1 MRVEPYDGSWSS
13 RTKYVHVA
21 TFTCRSTR
29 KIPTATT
36 GTKLAVLKHETRAM
50 HGAGEVLLFGPALVP
65 PLITVLEIVVGFL
78 EQKRPGT

>member
-36 GTKLAVLKHETRAM
+36 GTGTKLAVLKRETRAM

-78 EQKRPGT
+78 EQRI